1 MQFRIQKHRSIF
13 SADQNLGLIEQVAAS
28 QVKTMVKRLT
38 KTFVT
43 LSLSELAN
51 RVGLSA
57 ANEAEKLIVNMVDEG
72 SIQAKISQKD
82 GMVRFD
88 SEPEQ
93 FDSIPMLK
101 NLEENINAC
110 ITLDGQLQAMEEE
123 ILLNPN
129 FIKKNASA
137 AQNAGT

>member
-1 MQFRIQKHRSIF
+1 
-13 SADQNLGLIEQVAAS
+13 
-28 QVKTMVKRLT
+28 MVKRLT